1 MIKSI
6 NGQTV
11 PKNFTTLGSTISQIV
26 TNSNR
31 AVSKG
36 APLTKELL
44 ATKKTFPVTWSRMT
58 ASEYSALYN
67 ALYGRNW
74 DKLEYYDE
82 AKGMFVEG
90 TFYHSDITYSDVR
103 CDKDMKPI
111 YYRDVSVEF
120 IMR

>member
-1 MIKSI
+1 MIRKI
-6 NGQTV
+6 NGIDV

-58 ASEYSALYN
+58 KAEYSSLYK
-67 ALYGRNW
+67 ALYGKNW
-74 DKLEYYDE
+74 DTLEYYDE
-82 AKGMFVEG
+82 SSGAFIEG
-90 TFYHSDITYSDVR
+90 TFYHSDITFSDVR
-103 CDKDMKPI
+103 CDGNMEPI
-111 YYRDVSVEF
+111 YYREVSVEF
-120 IMR
+120 VMR

>member
-6 NGQTV
+6 NGKAV

-26 TNSNR
+26 TNSTR

-58 ASEYSALYN
+58 AEEYSALYN
-67 ALYGRNW
+67 ALNGRNW
-74 DKLEYYDE
+74 DTLEYYDE
-82 AKGMFVEG
+82 ATGDFTEG

-103 CDKDMKPI
+103 CDEEYKPI

>member
-1 MIKSI
+1 MIRKI
-6 NGQTV
+6 NGMEV
-11 PKNFTTLGSTISQIV
+11 PKNFTSLGSTISQIV

-31 AVSKG
+31 AVSKN

-44 ATKKTFPVTWSRMT
+44 ATKKTFPVSWSRLT

-74 DKLEYYDE
+74 DELEYYDE
-82 AKGMFVEG
+82 QTGNFITE
-90 TFYHSDITYSDVR
+90 TFYHSDISYSDVR

>member
-1 MIKSI
+1 MIRKI
-6 NGQTV
+6 NGIDV

-31 AVSKG
+31 AVSKN

-58 ASEYSALYN
+58 AEEYSTLYK

-82 AKGMFVEG
+82 SSGTFIEG
-90 TFYHSDITYSDVR
+90 TFYHSDITFADVR
-103 CDKDMKPI
+103 CDEDMKPI
-111 YYRDVSVEF
+111 YYREVSVEF

>member
-1 MIKSI
+1 MIRKI
-6 NGQTV
+6 NGIDV

-44 ATKKTFPVTWSRMT
+44 ATKKTYPVTWNRMT
-58 ASEYSALYN
+58 AAEYSALYN
-67 ALYGRNW
+67 ALNGKNW
-74 DKLEYYDE
+74 DILEYYDE
-82 AKGMFVEG
+82 SIGDFTEG

-103 CDKDMKPI
+103 CDEEYKPI